1 MQYFTNISTS
11 ELTNRNEGVLK
22 VEAARKAI
30 TDKIEH
36 DYKKNLRKSKKRR

>member
-1 MQYFTNISTS
+1 MQYFTNLSTS

-36 DYKKNLRKSKKRR
+36 DYKSGIRKSKKK